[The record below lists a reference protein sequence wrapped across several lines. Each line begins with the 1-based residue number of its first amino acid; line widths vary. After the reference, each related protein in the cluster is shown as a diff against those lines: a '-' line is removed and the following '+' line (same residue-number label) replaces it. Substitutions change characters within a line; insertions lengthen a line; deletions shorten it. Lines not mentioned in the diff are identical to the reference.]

1 MTVGVPAV
9 AAYNKSLDERETWTP
24 MAVVTPAQTQ
34 AVSRRS
40 RLSPYAPAT
49 GYLALSVAV
58 GGLAGATALAA
69 QLHLLPAGFEARMA
83 GFHPSAMLLFV
94 GIPAFLGAFGRL
106 FLTHDLM
113 RGGVK
118 ALPWLDGA
126 ALAAMLM
133 ALLMF
138 LSGAAHAELSGMCL
152 WSLGAVL
159 MSASTV
165 AIICD
170 SRAGAGLIAPRGQ
183 ERVSGLVPFSLFVWT
198 QLCAALGLL
207 LTAPVLAAG
216 ATRELLGASGV
227 MPRFEMPATL
237 IVLVAAFGL
246 AARVFDTIA
255 PVGQKLKAMAVA
267 IIATVAIG
275 GPVLWGR
282 MAFVHANPASVQ
294 QAGTIL
300 AAVAA
305 ITFTGI
311 WIRALWR
318 QTVTLRVALDVPV
331 LWVSGFFVLLA
342 AGWMGSG
349 VHTAVLNGAVFVLFG
364 GFYAW
369 LNEETKGRYSRIFAR
384 VQFGLMFFGVLASE
398 SNTGLGQALGGAAMA
413 ISLWVLAFVLLSVLS
428 AGRKAASGHV
438 VMREIRR

>member
-1 MTVGVPAV
+1 
-9 AAYNKSLDERETWTP
+9 
-24 MAVVTPAQTQ
+24 MAVVTSAQTQ

-40 RLSPYAPAT
+40 GLSPYAAAA
-49 GYLALSVAV
+49 GYLALSVTV
-58 GGLAGATALAA
+58 GGLAGAVALAS
-69 QLHLLPAGFEARMA
+69 QLHVLPAGLEARMA
-83 GFHPSAMLLFV
+83 DFHPSAMLLFV

-106 FLTHDLM
+106 FLARDLM
-113 RGGVK
+113 PGGVRE
-118 ALPWLDGA
+118 LPFLDGA
-126 ALAAMLM
+126 ALAVMLM

-138 LSGAAHAELSGMCL
+138 LSGASQADMFGMGL
-152 WSLGAVL
+152 WSIGAIL
-159 MSASTV
+159 MSASTL

-170 SRAGAGLIAPRGQ
+170 SRAGAGIVAPRGQ

-207 LTAPVLAAG
+207 LAAPVLAAG
-216 ATRELLGASGV
+216 ATRALLGASDV

-237 IVLVAAFGL
+237 IVLVSAFGL
-246 AARVFDTIA
+246 AARVFDGIA
-255 PVGQKLKAMAVA
+255 PVGQKLKAVAVA
-267 IIATVAIG
+267 VLAVVAIG
-275 GPVLWGR
+275 GPAVWDRL
-282 MAFVHANPASVQ
+282 AFVHADPAYAQKV
-294 QAGTIL
+294 GTFL

-305 ITFTGI
+305 IAFTGI

-318 QTVTLRVALDVPV
+318 QAVTLRVAIDVPV

-369 LNEETKGRYSRIFAR
+369 LNDLTKGHYSRNSAR
-384 VQFGLMFFGVLASE
+384 VQFGLMFFGVLVSD

-413 ISLWVLAFVLLSVLS
+413 VSLGVLAFVLLDVLS
-428 AGRKAASGHV
+428 AGRKVAAGEV
-438 VMREIRR
+438 AMQEIRR